1 MNVPVI
7 SSRIGGVP
15 EVVFDGQT
23 GYMFEPGNSAQ
34 LAEAILKLWTDQEA
48 YQRMCLQTRE
58 VITERFNKEVQFD
71 VFLEQF
77 QSITGEQNGS

>member
-1 MNVPVI
+1 MKVPVI

-34 LAEAILKLWTDQEA
+34 MAGAILKLWTDQEA
-48 YQRMCLQTRE
+48 YRRMCLQTRE
-58 VITERFNKEVQFD
+58 VITERFNKESQFEQ
-71 VFLEQF
+71 FLEYF
-77 QSITGEQNGS
+77 RNITGEHHDT

>member
-23 GYMFEPGNSAQ
+23 GYMFEPGNSEQ
-34 LAEAILKLWTDQEA
+34 LAEAVFKLWTDQEA
-48 YQRMCLQTRE
+48 YRRICLQTRE
-58 VITERFNKEVQFD
+58 VITKRFNKEIQFD
-71 VFLEQF
+71 VFLEHF
-77 QSITGEQNGS
+77 RSITGEQNGS